1 MVLLTFCWIR
11 SYTAVI
17 VSTVRKMVPG
27 ISLREV
33 RVSHIHESKMLLKDL
48 RNKMSGTNMRP
59 VIRRWLGRVSIA
71 LVLLVFLVFQPAE
84 NSTDL

>member
-1 MVLLTFCWIR
+1 
-11 SYTAVI
+11 
-17 VSTVRKMVPG
+17 
-27 ISLREV
+27 
-33 RVSHIHESKMLLKDL
+33 
-48 RNKMSGTNMRP
+48 MSGTNMRP